1 MGRGKVWT
9 DHEVQP
15 PRGSADRLLSL
26 WAIHGDVQPNP
37 FHPGRPAAD
46 HYLGHQDW
54 HEEARLPLRDTIHL
68 AHTQVSINDVFCSL
82 IMNLIK
88 FAWQHT
94 QTRLQCFPIMPLIT
108 THPHPQSLPS
118 CRSLWENNTGD
129 EHFSIMDLQ
138 KSKDQFMTCCTLK
151 LSEEHIIGS
160 KVHWLEVLKQDIK
173 YQYLWVY

>member
-26 WAIHGDVQPNP
+26 WAIHGDVQPHP

-68 AHTQVSINDVFCSL
+68 AHTQVSINDVFCFL

-88 FAWQHT
+88 FAWH
-94 QTRLQCFPIMPLIT
+94 
-108 THPHPQSLPS
+108 S
-118 CRSLWENNTGD
+118 W
-129 EHFSIMDLQ
+129 
-138 KSKDQFMTCCTLK
+138 TLK
-151 LSEEHIIGS
+151 RYWKWIFFVCRWSNDGSYFGRITPDTLSVYETPVSTLQIRKIMWMSYLKSSYMFEKCHIINFIF
-160 KVHWLEVLKQDIK
+160 LIF
-173 YQYLWVY
+173 